1 MTTARARVLCGG
13 AIALSVVATL
23 LCWYLLFLTPDLGW
37 ARIASNLL
45 FACSPLFTGLG
56 TVIVRRG
63 GGHRIGWLLV
73 GTGVALAVDT
83 VAATA
88 AQAHVGGVAVPFG
101 PWPAWADDFA
111 WAPLLLGCWLI
122 LLTFPD
128 GRVPYRIT
136 RVGVAAGCVVAGA
149 IVVLVPFHSGQ
160 LVDYPT
166 VTSPVA
172 PVPVLTDVTRAVLP
186 FLQPCVPLVFL
197 LVAVCVVVRYRSSG
211 PVARAQIRWLAWQA
225 LLIAIVISAR
235 TVVPDGWLPALDVLS
250 AVTFPLLP
258 VVVAIAVLRYRLY
271 DVDRLVSRTV
281 SYALLTGVLVGLYV
295 GVVAGTSALLH
306 DDAGQLGVAAATL
319 LAVSVARPLRRRLQ
333 DVVDRRFDRTRYDA
347 HRTVAGYA
355 ERLRTTET
363 FRDTDL
369 HDVLDRTV
377 APERAFLW
385 VPGRAPGQDG
395 QPMTTLVRNTPAGS

>member
-1 MTTARARVLCGG
+1 MTRARLLCTG

-23 LCWYLLFLTPDLGW
+23 LCWYLLAVTPDLTW
-37 ARIASNLL
+37 ARVVSNVL

-63 GGHRIGWLLV
+63 QGHRIGWLLV
-73 GTGVALAVDT
+73 GTGVALAVDM

-88 AQAHVGGVAVPFG
+88 AQAYVGGVAVPLG
-101 PWPAWADDFA
+101 PWLAWADDFA

-122 LLTFPD
+122 LLLFPD
-128 GRVPYRIT
+128 GRVANRLT
-136 RVGVAAGCVVAGA
+136 RVGLWAGCTVAGA
-149 IVVLVPFHSGQ
+149 ILVLVPFHSGQ
-160 LVDYPT
+160 LIDYPT
-166 VTSPVA
+166 VTSPVP

-186 FLQPCVPLVFL
+186 FLQPSVPLVFL
-197 LVAVCVVVRYRSSG
+197 LVAACVIVRYRGSG
-211 PVARAQIRWLAWQA
+211 TVARAQIRWLAWQA
-225 LLIAIVISAR
+225 LLIGIVIPVR
-235 TVVPDGWLPALDVLS
+235 LVVPEGWLPVLDVLS
-250 AVTFPLLP
+250 GVTFPMLP
-258 VVVAIAVLRYRLY
+258 VVVAVAVLRYRLY

-281 SYALLTGVLVGLYV
+281 SYALLTGAVAGLYV

-319 LAVSVARPLRRRLQ
+319 LAVSVVRPLRRRLQ
-333 DVVDRRFDRTRYDA
+333 DVVDRRFDRARYDA

-363 FRDTDL
+363 FREADI
-369 HDVLDRTV
+369 HDVLERTV

-385 VPGRAPGQDG
+385 TPTPTPTQGR
-395 QPMTTLVRNTPAGS
+395 T

>member
-1 MTTARARVLCGG
+1 MTTARARLLCGG

-23 LCWYLLFLTPDLGW
+23 LCWYLLIVTPGLAW
-37 ARIASNLL
+37 SRVASNLL

-56 TVIVRRG
+56 TVIVCRS
-63 GGHRIGWLLV
+63 GGHRIGRLLI
-73 GTGVALAVDT
+73 GTGVALAVDM

-88 AQAHVGGVAVPFG
+88 AQAYIGGVPVPFG
-101 PWPAWADDFA
+101 QWLAWADDFA

-122 LLTFPD
+122 LLLFPD
-128 GRVPYRIT
+128 GRVPDRLT
-136 RVGVAAGCVVAGA
+136 RVGVVAGCVVAGT

-160 LVDYPT
+160 LIDYPT
-166 VTSPVA
+166 VTSPVP

-186 FLQPCVPLVFL
+186 ILQPCVPLVFL
-197 LVAVCVVVRYRSSG
+197 LVAACVIVRYRGSG
-211 PVARAQIRWLAWQA
+211 TVARAQIRWLAWQA
-225 LLIAIVISAR
+225 LLIGFVIPVR
-235 TVVPDGWLPALDVLS
+235 LVVPEDWLPALDVLS
-250 AVTFPLLP
+250 GVTFPMLP
-258 VVVAIAVLRYRLY
+258 VVVAVAVLRYRLY

-319 LAVSVARPLRRRLQ
+319 LAVSVVRPLRRRLQ
-333 DVVDRRFDRTRYDA
+333 DVVDRRFDRARYDA

-363 FRDTDL
+363 FRDTDIY
-369 HDVLDRTV
+369 DVLDRTV
-377 APERAFLW
+377 APERAYLW
-385 VPGRAPGQDG
+385 VP
-395 QPMTTLVRNTPAGS
+395 PARVPERS